1 MRGLRLVWAAL
12 TGWMVDYFLSY
23 FIVGGGYALAGISI
37 SDDLNFTQPV
47 HVLVGLVLPVVM
59 TMIGGGLA
67 GAMAPLDPT
76 PAGAL
81 VGGIGLITMAT
92 GALDLDDPHAL
103 AFIIAQCVAV
113 IGAAAVATLVAYRR
127 RSRI

>member
-1 MRGLRLVWAAL
+1 MRGLRMVWAAL
-12 TGWMVDYFLSY
+12 TGWMVDYLLSF
-23 FIVGGGYALAGISI
+23 FIVNGGYALAGIKLST
-37 SDDLNFTQPV
+37 DLNLTQPV
-47 HVLVGLVLPVVM
+47 HVLVALILPVALTLV
-59 TMIGGGLA
+59 GGGVA
-67 GAMAPLDPT
+67 GALAPLDPT

-81 VGGIGLITMAT
+81 VGGMGLLFMAT

-113 IGAAAVATLVAYRR
+113 IGAAAAATIVAHRR